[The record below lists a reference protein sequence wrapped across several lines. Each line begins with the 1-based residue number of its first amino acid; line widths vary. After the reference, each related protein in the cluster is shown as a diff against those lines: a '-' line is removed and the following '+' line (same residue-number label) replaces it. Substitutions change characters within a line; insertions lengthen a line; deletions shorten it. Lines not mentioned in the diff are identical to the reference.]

1 MKVLNK
7 NFGGEVKKKIIKTT
21 KKKIWMRERR
31 KKSHCEHQATDALIP
46 KALTPPKTSDQ
57 FFLSL

>member
-21 KKKIWMRERR
+21 KKKNLDEG
-31 KKSHCEHQATDALIP
+31 KKKKVTL
-46 KALTPPKTSDQ
+46 
-57 FFLSL
+57 